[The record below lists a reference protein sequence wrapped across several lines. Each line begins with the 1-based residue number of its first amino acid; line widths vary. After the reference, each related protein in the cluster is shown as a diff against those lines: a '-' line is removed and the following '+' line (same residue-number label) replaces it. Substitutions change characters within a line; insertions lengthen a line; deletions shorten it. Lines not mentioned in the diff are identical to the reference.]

1 MARLSD
7 VDVEPPDI
15 WVFSNSF
22 KITDA
27 ACLLLLEAL
36 MPQHTR
42 DMAERVHAAYKD
54 DPMRVIKELPESG
67 IIRRDLSNYL
77 LKYKHLDWALNYRV
91 AGRDTSTLEMFIL
104 FSSRG
109 DRLQFELTHK
119 EKLPCQIHRVNPAS
133 YAI

>member
-7 VDVEPPDI
+7 VDLEPPDT

-22 KITDA
+22 KITDD

-54 DPMRVIKELPESG
+54 DPMRVIKGLPNSG
-67 IIRRDLSNYL
+67 IIRGAPCDDLL
-77 LKYKHLDWALNYRV
+77 RYKHLDWALHYRV
-91 AGRDTSTLEMFIL
+91 AGRDTSTLEMFVL
-104 FSSRG
+104 FPSRG
-109 DRLQFELTHK
+109 DRLQFELKYK
-119 EKLPCQIHRVNPAS
+119 EKLPCQIHRINPAN
-133 YAI
+133 YEI